1 MSDHGK
7 ATIAYKRAKL
17 TNIMMGLMTAVFIV
31 NLHGDYHN
39 LPKIIRVTDGRNFA
53 HSKFIM

>member
-17 TNIMMGLMTAVFIV
+17 TNIVMGLMTAVFIV
-31 NLHGDYHN
+31 NFHGDYHN
-39 LPKIIRVTDGRNFA
+39 LSKIIRVTDGCNFT
-53 HSKFIM
+53 HLKFIM